1 MWIFELI
8 FLVILGVFKLIGF
21 IFDALASLFSDG
33 GTSTNNS
40 SHSRPNTNS
49 TENDIVDTIAGTM
62 TVGAYCALGDGNLN
76 NRELETL
83 RRWKKEFVSK
93 IGDGVQSRVSSAMEL
108 EINSS
113 TTGVTEQRL
122 HTACSRLKDLGE
134 PFKTMTM
141 GLAFEIVAADHKIEP
156 AEMACLHKIARL
168 LDISD
173 TKFKDLEEK
182 HLRPIQL
189 KEATSGQS
197 NANANEQ
204 LLGINPS
211 WTKEEKLAK
220 LTSEFSK
227 YNARMQTI
235 RNDEQRAQCRRML
248 EIIAAM
254 REELTTG
261 RKPSAINQAPLASPS
276 DASGP
281 VIPAPAASKDEKLV
295 GISPTSSPREKLLKL
310 DEEQNRWET
319 RMKNNLTPTAL
330 AKCEEAL
337 QAIRRLRN
345 LYTTQI

>member
-1 MWIFELI
+1 MGFVIFIIVLAVIGKILELI
-8 FLVILGVFKLIGF
+8 GNAGNK
-21 IFDALASLFSDG
+21 
-33 GTSTNNS
+33 NS
-40 SHSRPNTNS
+40 SNGGSSGPS
-49 TENDIVDTIAGTM
+49 DDEMISAIATSM
-62 TVGAYCALGDGNLN
+62 TVGAYCALGDGNLD
-76 NRELETL
+76 NREIDTL
-83 RRWKKEFVSK
+83 RRWKNNFVSEIK
-93 IGDGVQSRVSSAMEL
+93 VSVRSRIDTAMEN
-108 EINSS
+108 EIRASL
-113 TTGVTEQRL
+113 TGVSEQRL
-122 HTACSRLKDLGE
+122 HTACSTLKEIGD

-141 GLAFEIVAADHKIEP
+141 GLAFEIVAADQKIEP
-156 AEMACLHKIARL
+156 SEMACLHKIARL

-197 NANANEQ
+197 NATSNEQ

-211 WTKEEKLAK
+211 WTKEQKLAK

-261 RKPSAINQAPLASPS
+261 RKPSAINQTPSASPS
-276 DASGP
+276 NASGP
-281 VIPAPAASKDEKLV
+281 VIPAPVASKDEKLV

>member
-1 MWIFELI
+1 M
-8 FLVILGVFKLIGF
+8 GF
-21 IFDALASLFSDG
+21 IIFWIVIVVIGKIIDVIDNAGKSTSSNSGSPGPSDDEMISAIS
-33 GTSTNNS
+33 TS
-40 SHSRPNTNS
+40 
-49 TENDIVDTIAGTM
+49 M
-62 TVGAYCALGDGNLN
+62 TVGAYCALGDGNLD
-76 NRELETL
+76 NREVETL
-83 RRWKKEFVSK
+83 KRWKNNFVSEFKVSIRSK
-93 IGDGVQSRVSSAMEL
+93 IDTAMEN
-108 EINSS
+108 EIQASL
-113 TTGVTEQRL
+113 TGVSEQRL
-122 HTACSRLKDLGE
+122 YTACTKLKELGD

-141 GLAFEIVAADHKIEP
+141 GLAFEIVAADQKIESS
-156 AEMACLHKIARL
+156 ELACLHKIARL

-197 NANANEQ
+197 NATANEQ

-211 WTKEEKLAK
+211 WTTEQKLAK

-261 RKPSAINQAPLASPS
+261 RKPSAINQTPSASPS
-276 DASGP
+276 NASGP
-281 VIPAPAASKDEKLV
+281 VIPAPVASKDEKLV

>member
-1 MWIFELI
+1 MWLFQLAFLLI
-8 FLVILGVFKLIGF
+8 VGVFKIIGF
-21 IFDALASLFSDG
+21 IFNTLVALFSDEKSTMDSSSYG
-33 GTSTNNS
+33 GPTKSVVENN
-40 SHSRPNTNS
+40 
-49 TENDIVDTIAGTM
+49 IVDTIAGTM
-62 TVGAYCALGDGNLN
+62 TVGAYCALGDGNLD

-93 IGDGVQSRVSSAMEL
+93 IGDSVQSRVSSAMEL

-113 TTGVTEQRL
+113 LTGVTEQRL
-122 HTACSRLKDLGE
+122 HSACSRLKELGE

-141 GLAFEIVAADHKIEP
+141 GLAFEIVAADQKIESS
-156 AEMACLHKIARL
+156 ELACLHKIARL

-197 NANANEQ
+197 NATANEQ
-204 LLGINPS
+204 ILGINPS
-211 WTKEEKLAK
+211 WTTEQKLAK

-261 RKPSAINQAPLASPS
+261 RKPSAINQTPSASPS
-276 DASGP
+276 NASGP
-281 VIPAPAASKDEKLV
+281 VIPAPVASKDEKLV

>member
-1 MWIFELI
+1 MGFVIFIIVLAVIGKILELI
-8 FLVILGVFKLIGF
+8 GNAGNK
-21 IFDALASLFSDG
+21 
-33 GTSTNNS
+33 NS
-40 SHSRPNTNS
+40 SNGGSSGPS
-49 TENDIVDTIAGTM
+49 DDEMISAIATSM
-62 TVGAYCALGDGNLN
+62 TVGAYCALGDGNLD
-76 NRELETL
+76 NREIDTL
-83 RRWKKEFVSK
+83 RRWKNDFVSEIK
-93 IGDGVQSRVSSAMEL
+93 VSVRSRIDTAMEN
-108 EINSS
+108 EIRASL
-113 TTGVTEQRL
+113 TGVSEQRL
-122 HTACSRLKDLGE
+122 HTACSTLKEIGD

-141 GLAFEIVAADHKIEP
+141 GLAFEIVAADQKIEP
-156 AEMACLHKIARL
+156 SEMACLHKIARL

-197 NANANEQ
+197 NATANEQ

-211 WTKEEKLAK
+211 WTKEQKLAK

-227 YNARMQTI
+227 YNARMQTV

-261 RKPSAINQAPLASPS
+261 RKPSATNQAPSASPS
-276 DASGP
+276 NASGP
-281 VIPAPAASKDEKLV
+281 VIPAPVASKDEKLV

-319 RMKNNLTPTAL
+319 RMKNNLTPTAF